1 MTPQNFIAQWGAPGG
16 VPGPAYALNEEQ
28 GAQSHF
34 LDLCELLGVPKP
46 GSAEGYRFE
55 EKSNVIG
62 GKTGYADVFMRG
74 VFAWENKA
82 PGKNLDTALKQ
93 LLTYSLALSNPPILV
108 VSDRLSIRIHTQ
120 FTGHPSATHT
130 VAIDEMDQPDK
141 LALLRRIWTAPE
153 SFKPRQ
159 TNRDITEA
167 AARSFAALAE
177 GLRQRGS
184 AAGESTAS
192 QQQRANQVAHFLTQC
207 LFCFFAED
215 VGLLPGRMF
224 ERLLNNKQATPER
237 LSQGLTQLF
246 SAMKD
251 GGLYGADDIPWFN
264 GGLFQQI
271 AVPPLSAP
279 DLAELRRAADLNWSA
294 IDVSIFGT
302 LFERGLDPSKRSQLG
317 AHYTDPATIERLI
330 GPVIR
335 RPLLQKWELL
345 AQQIQALAAKITKKG
360 DRHYR
365 AAHQLFITWLDE
377 LKHYRALDPA
387 CGSGNFLYLALKCL
401 KDVEHH
407 SHLQASALGLD
418 READL
423 VTGPHNVLGIELNE
437 YAAELARVT
446 VWIGELQ
453 WRLAHGYEF
462 KTNPVLDT
470 LEHIECRDALLDW
483 GAAQTMPEQAAA
495 PAQGAAQVA
504 GSDHDFAQQNS
515 CSDPA
520 TGTPPHPGP
529 QGTAATPKEAVWPA
543 ANVVIGNPPFLG
555 GSKKRGELGVHYIQA
570 LDAVY
575 APAVPGAADL
585 VCYWFDKARAQ
596 MAAGQLQRAGLV
608 TTNSIRGGANRKVLD
623 AICAQTRIFEAW
635 SDEPWINNGAAVR
648 VSLVAFGNDD
658 ATNLNGI
665 PVKIIYS
672 DLTGAD
678 DDVTALDLSA
688 AQKLSTNSGAV
699 FEGLRKDGPLDI
711 AGDIARKWLQLP
723 NPHGKSNAQV
733 LFPLINGMDV
743 TRRPRDSWVI
753 DTGESMTE
761 QDASLF
767 EAPFEHIMTVVKPI
781 RLENNDRIRRSFW
794 WRFGR
799 NGEKLRSALTSLP
812 RYINTPRVAK
822 HRLFVWQLIPSIPDT
837 ATVAIA
843 RADDTTFGIL
853 HSRFHELW
861 SLRMCTWLGV
871 GNDPR
876 YTPTTCF
883 ETFPFPAGL
892 TPADTAHQRTE
903 ALEGGALIPADLPDT
918 LPEALPTHNLEP
930 KQAPAPVHQA
940 QEAIKIISTRQ
951 AATAIAQAAQRLSTL
966 RQAWL
971 NPPEW
976 THTVPEVV
984 PLGMA
989 TSPYPDRTVAKPGFE
1004 KELSKRTLTN
1014 LYNQRPAWLAAAH
1027 AQLDAA
1033 VAAAYGWGDYTADMQ
1048 GDEIL
1053 RRLLALNL
1061 ERAHT
1066 QGQCLAREGPGC

>member
-1 MTPQNFIAQWGAPGG
+1 MTPQDFIAKWGAPGG

-46 GSAEGYRFE
+46 GSSEGYRFE
-55 EKSNVIG
+55 EKSTVIG

-108 VSDRLSIRIHTQ
+108 VSDRLTIRVHTQ
-120 FTGHPSATHT
+120 FTGHPSATHE
-130 VAIDEMDQPDK
+130 VRIAEMDQPAN

-153 SFKPRQ
+153 SFKPQQ

-167 AARSFAALAE
+167 AAQSFAALAE
-177 GLRQRGS
+177 GLRQRG
-184 AAGESTAS
+184 ATPGESTAS

-224 ERLLNNKQATPER
+224 ERLVNNKQVTPER
-237 LSQGLTQLF
+237 LTQGLTQLF
-246 SAMKD
+246 GTMQS
-251 GGLYGADDIPWFN
+251 GGLYGVDDIPWFN
-264 GGLFQQI
+264 GGLFQTI

-279 DLAELRRAADLNWSA
+279 DLTELRRAADLNWSA

-302 LFERGLDPSKRSQLG
+302 LFERGLDPAKRSQLG

-330 GPVIR
+330 DPVIR
-335 RPLLQKWELL
+335 RPLLQKWELV
-345 AQQIQALAAKITKKG
+345 AQQIQALAANITKKG

-365 AAHQLFITWLDE
+365 AAHAQFITWLDE

-407 SHLQASALGLD
+407 SHLQAAELGLD

-470 LEHIECRDALLDW
+470 LEHIECRDALLAE
-483 GAAQTMPEQAAA
+483 GGTEAA
-495 PAQGAAQVA
+495 
-504 GSDHDFAQQNS
+504 
-515 CSDPA
+515 
-520 TGTPPHPGP
+520 
-529 QGTAATPKEAVWPA
+529 WPA
-543 ANVVIGNPPFLG
+543 ADVVVGNPPFLG
-555 GSKKRGELGVHYIQA
+555 VSRKRGELGEAYTQA
-570 LDAVY
+570 LDTVY
-575 APAVPGAADL
+575 ATRVPGAADL
-585 VCYWFDKARAQ
+585 VCYWFDKARTQ
-596 MAAGQLQRAGLV
+596 IAAGQLQRAGLV

-623 AICAQTRIFEAW
+623 AICAHTRIFEAW

-648 VSLVAFGNDD
+648 VSLVCFGVGDGARLNGAEVPQIYADLTAPATAGDSLNLGLAQVLPTNSAASFQGASKKAKFEID
-658 ATNLNGI
+658 ATL
-665 PVKIIYS
+665 
-672 DLTGAD
+672 AR
-678 DDVTALDLSA
+678 
-688 AQKLSTNSGAV
+688 
-699 FEGLRKDGPLDI
+699 EWLR
-711 AGDIARKWLQLP
+711 QP
-723 NPHGKSNAQV
+723 NPHGRPNSEV
-733 LFPLINGMDV
+733 LKPWANGFELS
-743 TRRPRDSWVI
+743 RGPQHQWII
-753 DTGESMTE
+753 DFGNEMPETE
-761 QDASLF
+761 AALY
-767 EAPFEHIMTVVKPI
+767 ELPFGYVSEHIKPE
-781 RLENNDRIRRSFW
+781 RLKNNRESYRKYW
-794 WRFGR
+794 WRFAEARPG
-799 NGEKLRSALTSLP
+799 LRAALKNLP
-812 RYINTPRVAK
+812 RFI
-822 HRLFVWQLIPSIPDT
+822 
-837 ATVAIA
+837 ATVAHSKHRFFVWLPVTTSPDQALITIA

-861 SLRMCTWLGV
+861 ALRMGTSLE
-871 GNDPR
+871 DRPR

-918 LPEALPTHNLEP
+918 LSAENFKPNQP
-930 KQAPAPVHQA
+930 PAPVHKA
-940 QEAIKIISTRQ
+940 QVAITNIAPRP
-951 AATAIAQAAQRLSTL
+951 AAMAIAQAAQRLNTL

-976 THTVPEVV
+976 TDTVPEVV
-984 PLGMA
+984 PLGMT
-989 TSPYPDRTVAKPGFE
+989 TSPYPDRIVPKPGFE
-1004 KELSKRTLTN
+1004 KELAKRTLTN
-1014 LYNQRPAWLAAAH
+1014 LYNLRPAWLAAAH

-1033 VAAAYGWGDYTADMQ
+1033 VAAAYGWADYTANMPD
-1048 GDEIL
+1048 DEIL

-1061 ERAHT
+1061 QRST
-1066 QGQCLAREGPGC
+1066 SEGV